1 MESTLVI
8 IKPDGVKRK
17 LIGRVIQRFEEK
29 GLALQ
34 KLKYEVLTEE
44 VLKEHYSHLVNKPFF
59 PELVAYMTSGPVVLM
74 ILEGENVVKN
84 VRKLVGATDPFEA
97 AVGTLRGDFGL
108 SKTENLVHASDS
120 ERAALTEIARF
131 FPA

>member
-34 KLKYEVLTEE
+34 MLKYEVLTEE